1 MSTYYI
7 FLIFVLGFVL
17 ALILK
22 GLVCEGFEN
31 TIHGIEL
38 VLIIFGLI
46 AFLNNKYDYYV
57 LLILVTVSFREV
69 IRVICDCIRIKK
81 GNCK

>member
-1 MSTYYI
+1 MCAYYI
-7 FLIFVLGFVL
+7 FLIFVIGVVL
-17 ALILK
+17 TLIFE
-22 GLVCEGFEN
+22 GLIYEGFEN

-46 AFLNNKYDYYV
+46 AFLNNIYDYYV
-57 LLILVTVSFREV
+57 LLILVIVSFRKV

-81 GNCK
+81 NNCK